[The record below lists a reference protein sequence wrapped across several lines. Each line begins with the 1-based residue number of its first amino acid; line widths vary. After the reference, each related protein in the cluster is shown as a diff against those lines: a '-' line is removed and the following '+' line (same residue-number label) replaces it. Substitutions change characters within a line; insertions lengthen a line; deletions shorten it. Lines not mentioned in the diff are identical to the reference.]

1 MAMKSSATTLRDC
14 ASAGRENII
23 HLRFKAP
30 YDWPALLGFFQS
42 HAIPGVERVTDQV
55 FSRVFRLGAV
65 VGSFQVSLKAAA
77 SSLQLRIA
85 PADSA
90 IGLEVAQRVRRMFDL
105 DCDPI
110 LIAKHFRTSP
120 LLATLSK
127 RFPGLRVARGW
138 DPFETAIC
146 SILGQLVS
154 ARQRAN
160 LIRQLV
166 ESYGEKIVDPRS
178 GEAARVFP
186 DARRLASARLDAVRT
201 TGARRQAIR
210 DFSRR
215 VFGSAINLSAGQD
228 PAAFRAAL
236 LKTKGLGPWSVEYIS
251 LRAMSDMDAFPKTD
265 LILKRA
271 LALHSDLDLHS
282 LSPWRAYAAIY
293 LWKEY
298 AETLSRIRRNKEPV
312 TPSRK

>member
-1 MAMKSSATTLRDC
+1 MKSSISTLRDY
-14 ASAGRENII
+14 APAGRENII
-23 HLRFKAP
+23 CLPFKVP
-30 YDWPALLGFFQS
+30 YDWPALLRFFQS

-55 FSRVFRLGAV
+55 FSRVFRLGTV
-65 VGSFQVSLKAAA
+65 GGSFRLSLNSAA

-90 IGLEVAQRVRRMFDL
+90 IGAKVAQRVRRMFDV
-105 DCDPI
+105 DCEPV

-120 LLATLSK
+120 LFASLGK
-127 RFPGLRVARGW
+127 RFPGLRVASGW

-166 ESYGEKIVDPRS
+166 ENYGERIVDPIS
-178 GEAARVFP
+178 GEAARLFP
-186 DARRLASARLDAVRT
+186 EARSLARARLDAVRT
-201 TGARRQAIR
+201 SMARRQAVR

-215 VFGSAINLSAGQD
+215 VLSGAIEFSAGQD

-251 LRAMSDMDAFPKTD
+251 LRAMGDMDAFPKTD

-282 LSPWRAYAAIY
+282 LSPWRAYAATY

-298 AETLSRIRRNKEPV
+298 AETLSRKRNKEPV
-312 TPSRK
+312 TLSRN